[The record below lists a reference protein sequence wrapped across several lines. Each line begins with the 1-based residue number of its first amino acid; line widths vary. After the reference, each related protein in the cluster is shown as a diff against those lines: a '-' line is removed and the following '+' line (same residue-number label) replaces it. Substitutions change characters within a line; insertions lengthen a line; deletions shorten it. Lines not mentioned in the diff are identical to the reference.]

1 MIISKFIVFDS
12 KDLLNF
18 TYTVSKPLEGTF
30 GRLSKD
36 GTWDGMVRLL
46 QDGDVDIGLL
56 CVFFEC
62 EQALLV
68 VLEGERIWNIVSE
81 ATTGSFFAIKS

>member
-1 MIISKFIVFDS
+1 M
-12 KDLLNF
+12 NF

-36 GTWDGMVRLL
+36 GTWNGMVRLL

>member
-1 MIISKFIVFDS
+1 M
-12 KDLLNF
+12 NF
-18 TYTVSKPLEGTF
+18 TYTLTTPQNGKF
-30 GRLSKD
+30 GRLRED

-62 EQALLV
+62 KQALLV
-68 VLEGERIWNIVSE
+68 VLKQESIWKGGCWGDIKLRPRRQRIMYYTDVD
-81 ATTGSFFAIKS
+81 TTNA